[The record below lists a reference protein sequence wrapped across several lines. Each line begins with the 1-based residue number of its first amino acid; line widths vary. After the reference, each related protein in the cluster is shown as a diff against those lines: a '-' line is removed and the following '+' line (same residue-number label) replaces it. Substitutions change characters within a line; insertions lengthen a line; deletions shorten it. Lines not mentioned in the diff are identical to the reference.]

1 MGNRDIRAAGTYHD
15 DTKHSYASLHSTPH
29 FLDWPNQP
37 LPFKL
42 YRDLEPLPL
51 PTEREVLSAT
61 ALDSVA
67 SGEIE
72 VEGERLPDLAELAR
86 IFYFSA
92 GITRVR
98 THPGGQSL
106 FRAAA
111 CTGALYHIELYLA
124 CRDLPGL
131 EAGVYHFGPSDF
143 GLRKLRAGD
152 WRSVL
157 AEASA
162 REPSVTSAP
171 AVILFTSTFWRNSW
185 KYQQRA
191 YRHSFWDSGTL
202 IANLLA
208 EAAGIGLPSRVVLG
222 FEDEPINALLDVN
235 PDREAT
241 LGMVALGKTSSAPP
255 SAPGPTEALG
265 YETVPLSPAEVDY
278 PEIREMHRASY
289 LEKARDVAEWRGA
302 PPKRKEPE
310 SGTSIFPL
318 ASMDL
323 SPVTTG
329 DPLEE
334 VIIRRG
340 STRRFARV
348 PITFDQLSTIL
359 DRVTRGIAAD
369 CLEPFGTSIN
379 DLYLIVNAVD
389 GLPSG
394 AYFYDRRRRVLDQL
408 AEGDFRREAGQL
420 DLGQELAADASVN
433 IYAMCNLKPV
443 LERFGNRGYRAAQF
457 EGGVLGGKVYLAAYA
472 HRLGATGLTFFD
484 DDVTRFFSPHASGK
498 SVMFLV
504 VIGKKAGRQVLYER

>member
-1 MGNRDIRAAGTYHD
+1 MVNGDTSAARTYHD
-15 DTKHSYASLHSTPH
+15 DTKHSHASLHSTPH

-51 PTEREVLSAT
+51 PSDREMSSAP
-61 ALDSVA
+61 ALDA
-67 SGEIE
+67 LAAGE
-72 VEGERLPDLAELAR
+72 VEVEAERLPDVAELAR
-86 IFYFSA
+86 IFYYSA

-98 THPGGQSL
+98 THAGGQIL

-111 CTGALYHIELYLA
+111 CTGALYHIELYLV
-124 CRDLPGL
+124 CGHLPGL
-131 EAGVYHFGPSDF
+131 GAGVYHFGPSDF
-143 GLRKLRAGD
+143 GLRELRAGD

-157 AEASA
+157 VEASA
-162 REPSVTSAP
+162 NERSIASAP
-171 AVILFTSTFWRNSW
+171 AVVLFTSTFWRNSW
-185 KYQQRA
+185 KYRERA

-202 IANLLA
+202 MANLLA
-208 EAAGIGLPSRVVLG
+208 EAAGVGLPSRVVLG
-222 FEDEPINALLDVN
+222 FEDEPINRLLDVN

-241 LGMVALGKTSSAPP
+241 LGMVALGKTSFAPL

-278 PEIREMHRASY
+278 PEIREMHRASF
-289 LEKARDVAEWRGA
+289 LENAKDVAIWRGA
-302 PPKRKEPE
+302 PPERQEAE
-310 SGTSIFPL
+310 RAETIIPL
-318 ASMDL
+318 ASKDL
-323 SPVTTG
+323 SK
-329 DPLEE
+329 DRLEE
-334 VIIRRG
+334 VILRRG
-340 STRRFARV
+340 SSRRFARV

-359 DRVTRGIAAD
+359 DRTTQGVPAD
-369 CLEPFGTSIN
+369 YLEPLGTFIN

-394 AYFYDRRRRVLDQL
+394 AYFYDRGQRALVEL
-408 AEGDFRREAGQL
+408 AVGDFRREAGQL

-433 IYAMCNLKPV
+433 IYAMCDLEPV

-472 HRLGATGLTFFD
+472 QGLGATGLTFFD

-504 VIGKKAGRQVLYER
+504 AVGKKAQRHVLYER

>member
-1 MGNRDIRAAGTYHD
+1 MVNGDTSAARTYHD
-15 DTKHSYASLHSTPH
+15 DTKHSDASLHSTPH

-51 PTEREVLSAT
+51 PSERETSSVSAFA
-61 ALDSVA
+61 ALAV
-67 SGEIE
+67 GEIE
-72 VEGERLPDLAELAR
+72 SEVERLPDVAELAR
-86 IFYFSA
+86 ILYYSA

-98 THPGGQSL
+98 AHPGGQIL

-111 CTGALYHIELYLA
+111 CTGALYHIELYLV
-124 CRDLPGL
+124 CGDLPGL

-143 GLRKLRAGD
+143 GLRQLRAGD

-157 AEASA
+157 VGASA
-162 REPSVTSAP
+162 DEPAIASAP

-185 KYQQRA
+185 KYRQRA

-202 IANLLA
+202 MANLLA
-208 EAAGIGLPSRVVLG
+208 MAAGIGLPSRVVLG
-222 FEDEPINALLDVN
+222 FEDDPINKLLDVS

-241 LGMVALGKTSSAPP
+241 LGMVALGKTSSASP
-255 SAPGPTEALG
+255 SAAPCPAESLD

-278 PEIREMHRASY
+278 PEIREMHRASF
-289 LEKARDVAEWRGA
+289 LENAKDVVAWRGT
-302 PPKRKEPE
+302 PPERKEPE
-310 SGTSIFPL
+310 PGASTFPL
-318 ASMDL
+318 ASKDL
-323 SPVTTG
+323 LPITTG

-334 VIIRRG
+334 VIRRRG

-348 PITFDQLSTIL
+348 PISFGQLSTIL
-359 DRVTRGIAAD
+359 DRTTWGIPAD
-369 CLEPFGTSIN
+369 FLEPFGTSLN

-394 AYFYDRRRRVLDQL
+394 AYFYDRGRRALDQL
-408 AEGDFRREAGQL
+408 AEGDFRREAGRL

-433 IYAMCNLKPV
+433 IYAMCDLERV
-443 LERFGNRGYRAAQF
+443 LARFGNRGYRAAQF
-457 EGGVLGGKVYLAAYA
+457 EGGVLGGKVYLMAYA
-472 HRLGATGLTFFD
+472 QQLGATGLTFFD

-504 VIGKKAGRQVLYER
+504 VIGKKARRP

>member
-1 MGNRDIRAAGTYHD
+1 MENRDITAARKYHE
-15 DTKHSYASLHSTPH
+15 DTKHSYTSLHSTPH

-51 PTEREVLSAT
+51 PTEREVSSAT

-98 THPGGQSL
+98 KHPGGQSL

-124 CRDLPGL
+124 CRDMPGL

-202 IANLLA
+202 MANLLA

-235 PDREAT
+235 PEREAT

-255 SAPGPTEALG
+255 SAPGSTEALG

-278 PEIREMHRASY
+278 PEIREMHRVSFLKNA
-289 LEKARDVAEWRGA
+289 KDVSAWRGA
-302 PPKRKEPE
+302 PAERKEPE
-310 SGTSIFPL
+310 PGASIFPL

-323 SPVTTG
+323 LPVTTG

-340 STRRFARV
+340 STRQFARV

-359 DRVTRGIAAD
+359 DRATWGIAAD
-369 CLEPFGTSIN
+369 YLEPFGTSIN

-394 AYFYDRRRRVLDQL
+394 AYFYDRGRRVLDQL

-433 IYAMCNLKPV
+433 IYAMCNLEPV

-504 VIGKKAGRQVLYER
+504 AIGKRARRALSS